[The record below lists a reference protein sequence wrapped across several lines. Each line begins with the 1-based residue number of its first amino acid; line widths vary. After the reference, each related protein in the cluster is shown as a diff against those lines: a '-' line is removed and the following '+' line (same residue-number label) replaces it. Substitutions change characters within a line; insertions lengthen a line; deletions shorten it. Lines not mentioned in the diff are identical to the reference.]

1 MAYFDQVNQKIEKND
16 LEIEGKNKKINELE
30 EEGIQFR
37 VDMASCTSKDK
48 IIKLLEEKDE
58 SNKKLIKY
66 LENMTEKQTK
76 EIIELKA
83 IVTAESEKAL
93 KCEAELISRNEKTK
107 TPVHK
112 LNDSESLTQEI
123 QIKTLKYEKNKE
135 SARLGAK
142 VNLEAEDL
150 VDYEKLL
157 KQQKEKRSCIASN
170 SSEVHTVSIC
180 NTFEVLC
187 DSDIAGPG
195 WTVIQQR
202 IGSGVDF
209 YRDWNEYKNGFGDSW
224 NQDFFLGLEKIHRLT
239 NDQPHELYIHM
250 QKFDG
255 STFFAR
261 YHEFAISCEDDQYRL
276 SKLGGFS
283 GTTTILDYFSYNK
296 DKKFST
302 YDRDND
308 LSARN
313 CAKLHLGGWW
323 HAACTNT

>member
-1 MAYFDQVNQKIEKND
+1 MAHFDQVNQKIEKND

-30 EEGIQFR
+30 KESIQFR
-37 VDMASCTSKDK
+37 VNIASCTSKDK

-58 SNKKLIKY
+58 SNQKVIKY
-66 LENMTEKQTK
+66 LENSSEKQTQ

-83 IVTAESEKAL
+83 IVAAESEKAL
-93 KCEAELISRNEKTK
+93 KCAAELISLNEITK

-123 QIKTLKYEKNKE
+123 QIKTLKYEKNNE
-135 SARLGAK
+135 SAGLK
-142 VNLEAEDL
+142 VE

-157 KQQKEKRSCIASN
+157 QRQKEKRSCIASN

-187 DSDIAGPG
+187 NSDIAGPG
-195 WTVIQQR
+195 WTVIQKR

-209 YRDWNEYKNGFGDSW
+209 YRDWDEYKNGFGDSW

-239 NDQPHELYIHM
+239 TDQPHELYIHM

-261 YHEFAISCEDDQYRL
+261 YHEFAISCEGDQYRL

-283 GTTTILDYFSYNK
+283 GTTTDHFSYNK

-308 LSARN
+308 LSKRD

-323 HAACTNT
+323 HGDCTNA